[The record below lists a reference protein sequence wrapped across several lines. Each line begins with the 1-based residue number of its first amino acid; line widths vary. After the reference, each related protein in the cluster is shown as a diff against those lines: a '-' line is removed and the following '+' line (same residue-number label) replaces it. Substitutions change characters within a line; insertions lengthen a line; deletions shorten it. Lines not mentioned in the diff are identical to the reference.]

1 MLQFDLLKTEGHAR
15 RGTLTLNHGVVQTP
29 IFMPVGTYGT
39 VKGVMPQSLHDMGAQ
54 IILGNTFHLWMRPG
68 LDVMQQ
74 FGGLHKF
81 ENWHKPILTDSG
93 GFQVWSL
100 GEMRKISEEGVRF
113 ASPVNGDKLFLT
125 PEISMQIQTI
135 LNSDIVMQF
144 DECTPYWKGDKSL
157 GHITTEKEARASME
171 LSLRWAK
178 RCQTEFDKL
187 QNPNAL
193 FGIVQ
198 GGMFEH
204 LREESL
210 AALAD
215 NLVLVLTPDI
225 QTLMQAYAMVKRLA
239 LEFARLPGCAVGVKP
254 DGCGFAGAQ
263 PADAAKHRIPL
274 VGAPGRRN
282 RSKMKRLIAGKS
294 ISKNGEINDLLPRI
308 NPRGPVKGRDAI
320 DAGFAHFAGLDA
332 RIFARNAG
340 KGAPQII
347 APVPRKAKRREYRLP
362 AFARNRH
369 LRRTILHAVAAG
381 HCETQTQVGVEE
393 IAPLHHTLMRV
404 IAIENA
410 IDRRHKAIAVGAPVG
425 DPQRLRNIQRPT
437 HAAGGVRVGARPFGD
452 GACTLARCL
461 HVERILRR

>member
-68 LDVMQQ
+68 LDIMQQ
-74 FGGLHKF
+74 FGGLHQF
-81 ENWHKPILTDSG
+81 EAWHKPILTDSG

-100 GEMRKISEEGVRF
+100 GDMRKISEEGVRF

-187 QNPNAL
+187 ENPNAL

-198 GGMFEH
+198 GGMFEN

-210 AALAD
+210 AALVD
-215 NLVLVLTPDI
+215 MD
-225 QTLMQAYAMVKRLA
+225 
-239 LEFARLPGCAVGVKP
+239 LPGYAVGGVSVGEPKDEMLRVMNHISPKLPPHKP
-254 DGCGFAGAQ
+254 RYLMGVGTPEDLVAG
-263 PADAAKHRIPL
+263 
-274 VGAPGRRN
+274 
-282 RSKMKRLIAGKS
+282 
-294 ISKNGEINDLLPRI
+294 
-308 NPRGPVKGRDAI
+308 
-320 DAGFAHFAGLDA
+320 
-332 RIFARNAG
+332 
-340 KGAPQII
+340 
-347 APVPRKAKRREYRLP
+347 
-362 AFARNRH
+362 
-369 LRRTILHAVAAG
+369 VAAG
-381 HCETQTQVGVEE
+381 IDMFDCVMPT
-393 IAPLHHTLMRV
+393 R
-404 IAIENA
+404 NA
-410 IDRRHKAIAVGAPVG
+410 RNGHLFTRFG
-425 DPQRLRNIQRPT
+425 DLRLRNARNKSDERPIDMTCACYTCRNFSRAYLHHLDRCGEMLGPMLTTIHNLHYYLNLMQEVRDALDAGRFAEFQRQF
-437 HAAGGVRVGARPFGD
+437 AEDRARGV
-452 GACTLARCL
+452 
-461 HVERILRR
+461 